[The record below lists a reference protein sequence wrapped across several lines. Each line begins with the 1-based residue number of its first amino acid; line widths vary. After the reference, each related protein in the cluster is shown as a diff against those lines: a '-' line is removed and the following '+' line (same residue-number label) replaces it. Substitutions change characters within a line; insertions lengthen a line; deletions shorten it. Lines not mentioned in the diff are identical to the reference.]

1 MFRDLLEPN
10 RGGRRMRREDERL
23 TTQSRPRLTPEVERL
38 FDLMADHYGRSQ
50 RKLHSL
56 IDQGMDV
63 NDLKQRFI
71 REGWTAR
78 QFNSLRIDL
87 EGDRESRSACAQ
99 LEVSDK
105 RRRIAAI
112 EKRLGKPP
120 KKGGYEPSE
129 AHQKKR
135 KRARLQ
141 AAVRKLEQ
149 GPPRM
154 IFGGRGLWKAQHHLK
169 ENGYSTHE
177 EWREDWRT
185 SRSSQFLLVGSKD
198 ESYGNQSCQWN
209 PATKELRVRLRDA
222 LGGMV
227 RIPNVRFPYGEE
239 LLIDAILRGEAVSY
253 RFVRKEKGWYILAS
267 VKPLVVPIDTDL
279 GRGAIGVDVG
289 PGCLAAVE
297 TDARGNPIARKT
309 FALRIRGK
317 RKHQAAAL
325 IEETAAQIGEWA
337 KRTGKPVSIE
347 ILDFAQKKAELKERG
362 KGYARMLTGFAYGKI
377 HGAIR
382 SRCAKSG
389 VQILQVNSAYSS
401 MIGIVK
407 FSSMYGLSGDEAA
420 ALALARRAM
429 NLRESVPARTAL
441 RRPEDRRKHVWSL
454 WNRFGKAQRPGWRH
468 AFLAARRGPGGRR
481 EYPAS
486 PARAAPA

>member
-1 MFRDLLEPN
+1 
-10 RGGRRMRREDERL
+10 MRQDDGRL
-23 TTQSRPRLTPEVERL
+23 TAQSRPQLTPEVEQL
-38 FDLMADHYGRSQ
+38 FDLMAEHYGRDQ

-56 IDQGMDV
+56 IDQGMSV
-63 NDLKQRFI
+63 SDLKQRFI

-87 EGDRESRSACAQ
+87 EGARKSRSACAE
-99 LEVSDK
+99 LELSDK

-120 KKGGYEPSE
+120 KKGGYSPFQ

-135 KRARLQ
+135 KCARLH

-154 IFGGRGLWKAQHHLK
+154 IFGGRELWKAQHHFK
-169 ENGYSTHE
+169 ENGYPTHE
-177 EWREDWRT
+177 EWREAWRK
-185 SRSSQFLLVGSKD
+185 SRSSEFCLVGSKD

-209 PATKELRVRLRDA
+209 PVTKELRVRLPDH
-222 LGGMV
+222 LGGLV

-239 LLIDAILRGEAVSY
+239 LLIDSILREEAVSY

-267 VKPLVVPIDTDL
+267 AKPPVVPIITDL

-309 FALRIRGK
+309 FGLGLRGK
-317 RKHQAAAL
+317 SKHQAAAL
-325 IEETAAQIGEWA
+325 IEEAAAQIGEWA

-347 ILDFAQKKAELKERG
+347 ILDFAKKKAELKERG

-389 VQILQVNSAYSS
+389 VQILQVNAAYSS
-401 MIGIVK
+401 MLGIVK